1 MESIL
6 GISAAIV
13 FISLAVPFY
22 FIVKVNYNRK
32 VFISSILLSIVL
44 LSYVLHVLLESV
56 WQNNSEIIRICVI
69 ISIAGT
75 LLAYL
80 LFRKKEIPYLSF
92 GGVFGIALFLVLG
105 IWIAAEVIR
114 LFLPSYTIES
124 IYSVSLAMIGFGI
137 LLLVRFF
144 WLKNQYP
151 SLTHN

>member
-1 MESIL
+1 
-6 GISAAIV
+6 
-13 FISLAVPFY
+13 
-22 FIVKVNYNRK
+22 
-32 VFISSILLSIVL
+32 
-44 LSYVLHVLLESV
+44 
-56 WQNNSEIIRICVI
+56 

-105 IWIAAEVIR
+105 IWIAAEMIR